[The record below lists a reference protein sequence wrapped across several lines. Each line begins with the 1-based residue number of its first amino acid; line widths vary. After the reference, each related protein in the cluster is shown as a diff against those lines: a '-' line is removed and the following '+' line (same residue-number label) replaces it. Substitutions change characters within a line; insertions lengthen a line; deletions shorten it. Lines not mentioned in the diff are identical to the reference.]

1 VSHDTDKLI
10 RQLSLVAF
18 LMAELRPLTA
28 RDIKSNVE
36 GYQEMSDEA
45 FARRFYSD
53 RAELVGLGVPLDSHR
68 DEFTGEELYTLRSE
82 RYFLPPLDLD
92 DDELA
97 ALQTCLYLLEGRFA
111 YAEPLRLALQNLALG
126 RAGGV
131 GSAPTATAVQVEVRD
146 PDYTPELQGR
156 LGKLEAA
163 ISKQRTVRFQ
173 YWSIARDD
181 ERERTINPYALL
193 PENGTW
199 YVIGL
204 DLGDSVVKSFRVSR
218 IRSEIR
224 FATRRERDFRV
235 PETFDV
241 EEFRG
246 RAEWQFGDLAG
257 EARVAVAPDT
267 AWWVQREYG
276 GPRNR
281 IEDGVFVTA
290 YASLPMLARWILRQ
304 EGRAV
309 PLEPSPL
316 RRLVTEGARAARRA
330 HEGPPPDPA
339 AERHVPWH
347 DRSSERQAGPVAPER
362 FGVLQSLLAYLL
374 AACGEERDAV
384 IPASELV
391 ERFSIPAELLEEH
404 LSLLNLVNFGGGCY
418 AVYAE
423 LNGDEVHVDKE
434 LFGDTFRRAP
444 RLTPLE
450 ARAIRLALEFVGPMV
465 AAGSRSQLDRVQTK
479 LEEAFGQFDLAQT
492 PTPQA
497 GAEEDLVAT
506 LTRAIDRKRLVE
518 LEYLKPESTEV
529 ETRTIEPYGIER
541 RLPHWYVH
549 TWDVDRDAPR
559 SYRLDRTRTAKL
571 LKERFAPREGF
582 DPSELREAT
591 SARIW
596 YSPDVGRWEVE
607 KGALPLVDGAA
618 LSERRVGSAD
628 WLVGEMLSFRGDAVV
643 LSPPELRKLVATRAR
658 ELERRLREARSSM
671 PFTVA
676 TANRG

>member
-1 VSHDTDKLI
+1 MSHDTDKLI

-18 LMAELRPLTA
+18 LMAELRALTA

-53 RAELVGLGVPLDSHR
+53 RAELSGLGVPLESHR
-68 DEFTGEELYTLRSE
+68 DEFTGEELYTLKSE
-82 RYFLPPLDLD
+82 RYFLPPLDLQT
-92 DDELA
+92 DELA

-126 RAGGV
+126 RSAGV
-131 GSAPTATAVQVEVRD
+131 LEPAPTVTAVRVEVRD

-156 LGKLEAA
+156 LGKIEAA

-204 DLGDSVVKSFRVSR
+204 DLEDQTVKSFRVSR

-224 FATRRERDFRV
+224 FATRRERDFRI
-235 PETFDV
+235 PEDFDV

-246 RAEWQFGDLAG
+246 RAEWQFGDIAG
-257 EARVAVAPDT
+257 EARIAVSPDT
-267 AWWVQREYG
+267 AWWVQREYT

-281 IEDGVFVTA
+281 VEDGVFVTA

-316 RRLVTEGARAARRA
+316 RRLVTEGVRAARKA
-330 HEGPPPDPA
+330 HEGPAPTPA
-339 AERHVPWH
+339 AEELVPWQEQA
-347 DRSSERQAGPVAPER
+347 SERQAGPVAPER

-374 AACGEERDAV
+374 AACGEDADAV
-384 IPASELV
+384 IPAGELI
-391 ERFSIPAELLEEH
+391 ERFSIPAESLEEH

-423 LNGDEVHVDKE
+423 LQGDTVHVDKE

-450 ARAIRLALEFVGPMV
+450 ARAIRLALEFVGPMIS
-465 AAGSRSQLDRVQTK
+465 AGSRSPLDRVRAK

-497 GAEEDLVAT
+497 GAEEDMVGT

-559 SYRLDRTRTAKL
+559 SYRLDRTRTAKEL
-571 LKERFAPREGF
+571 ATVFAPREGF
-582 DPSELREAT
+582 DPSELSKAT

-596 YSPDVGRWEVE
+596 YSSEVGRWEVE
-607 KGALPLVDGAA
+607 KGALPLVDGSA
-618 LSERRVGSAD
+618 LSERPVGSAG
-628 WLVGEMLSFRGDAVV
+628 WLVGEVLSFRGEAVV
-643 LSPPELRKLVATRAR
+643 LDPPELRELVADRAR
-658 ELERRLREARSSM
+658 ELERRFREARAKA
-671 PFTVA
+671 A
-676 TANRG
+676 T

>member
-1 VSHDTDKLI
+1 LSHDTDKLI

-28 RDIKSNVE
+28 RDIKGNVE

-53 RAELVGLGVPLDSHR
+53 RAELVGLGVPLDSQR

-111 YAEPLRLALQNLALG
+111 YSEPLRLALQNLAMG
-126 RAGGV
+126 RSAGV
-131 GSAPTATAVQVEVRD
+131 LESAPTATAVRVEVRD

-163 ISKQRTVRFQ
+163 ISKQRTVRFH

-193 PENGTW
+193 PANGTW
-199 YVIGL
+199 YVIGQ
-204 DLGDSVVKSFRVSR
+204 DLEDAVVKNFRVSR

-224 FATRRERDFRV
+224 FATRRERDFRI
-235 PETFDV
+235 PETFNI

-246 RAEWQFGDLAG
+246 RAEWQFGEVAG
-257 EARVAVAPDT
+257 EARVEVAPDT
-267 AWWVQREYG
+267 AWWVEREYS

-281 IEDGVFVTA
+281 LEGDVFVTE
-290 YASLPMLARWILRQ
+290 YASLPLLARWILRQ
-304 EGRAV
+304 DGRAM

-316 RRLVTEGARAARRA
+316 RRLVTEGLRGARKA
-330 HEGPPPDPA
+330 HEGAVPVPA
-339 AERHVPWH
+339 AERHVVWH
-347 DRSSERQAGPVAPER
+347 DPTADRQAGPVAPER

-374 AACGEERDAV
+374 AACGDAREAL
-384 IPASELV
+384 IPAHELI
-391 ERFSIPAELLEEH
+391 ERFSIPAEALEEH

-423 LNGDEVHVDKE
+423 LHGDVVHVDKE

-450 ARAIRLALEFVGPMV
+450 ARAIRLALEFVGPMI
-465 AAGSRSQLDRVQTK
+465 AAGAHSPLDRVRAK
-479 LEEAFGQFDLAQT
+479 LEEAFGAFDLTQT
-492 PTPQA
+492 PTPQG
-497 GAEEDLVAT
+497 GAEEDLVGT
-506 LTRAIDRKRLVE
+506 LTRAIDGKRLVE

-559 SYRLDRTRTAKL
+559 SYRLDRTRKAKL
-571 LKERFAPREGF
+571 LRRGFLPREGF
-582 DPSELREAT
+582 DRSELHHAT
-591 SARIW
+591 TARVW
-596 YSPDVGRWEVE
+596 YSPAVARWEVE

-618 LSERRVGSAD
+618 LSERAVGSAD
-628 WLVGEMLSFRGDAVV
+628 WLVGEVLSFRGEAVV
-643 LSPPELRKLVATRAR
+643 LEPLELRALVASRAR
-658 ELERRLREARSSM
+658 ELERELKPSARAARKLVS
-671 PFTVA
+671 
-676 TANRG
+676 

>member
-1 VSHDTDKLI
+1 M
-10 RQLSLVAF
+10 R
-18 LMAELRPLTA
+18 
-28 RDIKSNVE
+28 
-36 GYQEMSDEA
+36 
-45 FARRFYSD
+45 
-53 RAELVGLGVPLDSHR
+53 
-68 DEFTGEELYTLRSE
+68 
-82 RYFLPPLDLD
+82 
-92 DDELA
+92 
-97 ALQTCLYLLEGRFA
+97 
-111 YAEPLRLALQNLALG
+111 
-126 RAGGV
+126 
-131 GSAPTATAVQVEVRD
+131 VEVRD

-163 ISKQRTVRFQ
+163 ISKQRTVRFD

-204 DLGDSVVKSFRVSR
+204 DLERPVVKSFRVSR

-235 PETFDV
+235 PESFDI

-246 RAEWQFGDLAG
+246 RADWQFGEIAG
-257 EARVAVAPDT
+257 EARIEVAPDT
-267 AWWVQREYG
+267 AWWVQREYA

-281 IEDGVFVTA
+281 VEDGVFVDRSTPRCRCSRAGSSARTA
-290 YASLPMLARWILRQ
+290 APSRSSPPRCAGSSPRASAPPAARTRGRPPVPAAEQRGRWH
-304 EGRAV
+304 ERAV
-309 PLEPSPL
+309 
-316 RRLVTEGARAARRA
+316 RAAR
-330 HEGPPPDPA
+330 P
-339 AERHVPWH
+339 
-347 DRSSERQAGPVAPER
+347 GPVAPER

-374 AACGEERDAV
+374 AACGEEPRA
-384 IPASELV
+384 PSSRPRELV
-391 ERFSIPAELLEEH
+391 ERFSIPPEALEEH

-423 LNGDEVHVDKE
+423 LHGDEVHVDKE

-465 AAGSRSQLDRVQTK
+465 AAGSSSPLDRVRAK
-479 LEEAFGQFDLAQT
+479 LEEAFGAVRPRPDADA
-492 PTPQA
+492 A
-497 GAEEDLVAT
+497 GGRRGGPGRDADPARST
-506 LTRAIDRKRLVE
+506 GKRLVE

-571 LKERFAPREGF
+571 LAPRASC
-582 DPSELREAT
+582 PARASTAAELRHAT
-591 SARIW
+591 TRAHLVLAGGRALGGREGRPAARRRRRALGARRSAAPTGSSARC
-596 YSPDVGRWEVE
+596 SRS
-607 KGALPLVDGAA
+607 GA
-618 LSERRVGSAD
+618 RRSC
-628 WLVGEMLSFRGDAVV
+628 ST
-643 LSPPELRKLVATRAR
+643 PPELRALVATRAR
-658 ELERRLREARSSM
+658 ELERRLREAR
-671 PFTVA
+671 A
-676 TANRG
+676 TAASRRPSARARRRSRCASGRVRAKVEPCARVELTSSVPPWASAIARAM